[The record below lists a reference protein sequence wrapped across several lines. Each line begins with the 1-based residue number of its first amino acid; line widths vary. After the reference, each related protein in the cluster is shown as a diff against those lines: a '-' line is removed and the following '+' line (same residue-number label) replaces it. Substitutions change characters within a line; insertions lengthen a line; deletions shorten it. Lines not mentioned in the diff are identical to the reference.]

1 MKKMKYLL
9 FTLIMMFSCV
19 SLVFADETYR
29 IDVEMQLDEKG
40 NASIVE
46 TWDFKAD
53 NGTEIFKPMGELG
66 NSKITNFKASMDG
79 TEFTFEPDWDIDAS
93 LNEKAYKNG
102 INYTEDGIELCIGKT
117 SYGRHKYVFSY
128 DVSNVIYNVE
138 DAQILY
144 WKFINDNMDHPPK
157 EFFIKVTGPNA
168 FDHELPVWGYGY
180 VGGYAYVYDGV
191 IEMSNGENKKF
202 KSSEYAVLLAEFP
215 LNTFDTNNSW
225 AKFQTFD
232 DVLHLAQ
239 TGSFKMTIWDYIV
252 IGIMIFIGL
261 LIGIIIAIAIYVTSK
276 DNSYIKNK
284 INVRDV
290 NPFRDIPCDKNILN
304 AYLLAKIYN
313 VYKKKEDLFGA
324 ALLKWVL
331 DGTVMIREEEKEG
344 TFKVKKTTSID
355 MTKEYQDDTPLG
367 NLYNMLK
374 EASGDGILETK
385 ELEKW
390 CTNNYDKL
398 YKWFDEVETYAR
410 DNYINRGLITCNK
423 NGKVITYKTYTI
435 TEPLEEQAKYLIGLK
450 KFLKDVTEIH
460 EKQPIE
466 VHLWEYYL
474 MYAQIFGIA
483 KEVAKQFKDLYPELV
498 TNQNFDY
505 NNVVLVN
512 NMTTR
517 SVNAASAAK
526 IKAESYSAGGG
537 GGSFGGGGIGS
548 FGGGSGG
555 GGR

>member
-1 MKKMKYLL
+1 MKKIKYLF
-9 FTLIMMFSCV
+9 FTLIMMLSCI
-19 SLVFADETYR
+19 SLVYADETYS
-29 IDVEMQLDEKG
+29 IDVEMTLDEKG
-40 NASIVE
+40 NAKVVE
-46 TWDFKAD
+46 TWDFRAD
-53 NGTEIFKPMGELG
+53 DGTEIFKPIGELG
-66 NSKITNFKASMDG
+66 NSQITNFKASMDG
-79 TEFTFEPDWDIDAS
+79 TEFTYEPNWDIDAS

-102 INYTEDGIELCIGKT
+102 IYHSEDGIELCLGKT
-117 SYGRHKYVFSY
+117 SYGRHTYVLSY

-157 EFFIKVTGPNA
+157 SFTVKVTGPTA

-191 IEMSNGENKKF
+191 IEMSNSEEKKF
-202 KSSEYAVLLAEFP
+202 KSSEYAVLLAQFP
-215 LNTFDTNNSW
+215 LNTFDTDNSW
-225 AKFQTFD
+225 SRFSTFD

-239 TGSFKMTIWDYIV
+239 TGSFRMTVWDIIV
-252 IGIMIFIGL
+252 MV
-261 LIGIIIAIAIYVTSK
+261 GIILLFTLAGILIAIGVYIASK
-276 DNSYIKNK
+276 DNSYAKNN
-284 INVRDV
+284 INMKTV

-304 AYLLAKIYN
+304 AYFLAKVYN
-313 VYKKKEDLFGA
+313 LFKKKEDLFGA

-331 DGTVMIREEEKEG
+331 DGTVIIREEEKEG
-344 TFKVKKTTSID
+344 VFKSKKTTSID
-355 MTKEYQDDTPLG
+355 MTKEYQDDTPLS

-374 EASGDGILETK
+374 DASGDGILESK

-390 CTNNYDKL
+390 CTNNYEKL
-398 YKWFDEVETYAR
+398 YKWFDEVETYVR
-410 DNYINRGLITCNK
+410 DNYVNKGLIIHEK
-423 NGKVITYKTYTI
+423 NGKLIKYRTYTI
-435 TEPLEEQAKYLIGLK
+435 TPKLEEQATYLAGLK
-450 KFLKDVTEIH
+450 KFLKEVSEIH

-505 NNVVLVN
+505 DNIVLVN

-517 SVNAASAAK
+517 SVSAASAAK
-526 IKAESYSAGGG
+526 TKAESYSSGGG
-537 GGSFGGGGIGS
+537 GGSFGGGGMGS